1 MRKLLRKK
9 RHHKTFVDPDE
20 IFLDSHNLAG
30 FDAQQFEGRIE
41 KPISRSTIFGVGI
54 FFLVFILVFSGQ
66 LVNLQI
72 KKGESFYKR
81 SENNTLNKII
91 IFAERGIIY
100 DRNGVEL
107 AWNNKPDVAEA
118 GVFSTRVYKSPGFS
132 HVLGYLS
139 APAKDDKGRFW
150 QTEYIGKDGL
160 EKIYAEDLKGENGAK
175 VIEVDA
181 HGTIHSENIV
191 NTPKRGADLYTTLD
205 ARLQGELYRLIAE
218 HASAHSFTGGSGVV
232 LDINTGEILVST
244 SYPEYDPLILSEG
257 KDSEKIRG
265 YLNDKRKVFLD
276 RAISGLYAPGSIV
289 KPFFALG
296 ALSEGIIDPYK
307 EILSTGSISIP
318 NPYKKGDATIF
329 KDWKAHGWTDMSE
342 AIAVSSDVYFYAI
355 GGGFESQKG
364 LGISNI
370 NKYAR
375 LFGIG
380 EKTGVDLPDEKSGN
394 IPSPEWKLKTF
405 KNDPW
410 RIGDTYHTS
419 IGQYGF
425 LVTPMEM
432 ARATA
437 ALANGG
443 TLITPHFIHKEGEE
457 YPTKKIE
464 EPKILPKYYKEV
476 HQGMREAVTY
486 GTAAIMNV
494 PYIEVAAKTGTAQVG
509 ISKSKVNSWIIG
521 FFPYENPKYA
531 FTIMMESGPT
541 EGTVGAAPLM
551 RQLMDWMAI
560 YTPEYF
566 DNSTP
571 LQN

>member
-1 MRKLLRKK
+1 M
-9 RHHKTFVDPDE
+9 VDPDE
-20 IFLDSHNLAG
+20 IFLDSQNLEG

-41 KPISRSTIFGVGI
+41 KPISRRTIVGVGI
-54 FFLVFILVFSGQ
+54 FFAVFILVFSGQ
-66 LVNLQI
+66 LFNLQV
-72 KKGESFYKR
+72 KKGESYYKR
-81 SENNTLNKII
+81 SENNTLNQII

-100 DRNGVEL
+100 DRHGVEL
-107 AWNNKPDVAEA
+107 AWNSKPDTLEA
-118 GVFSTRVYKSPGFS
+118 GAFSTRVYKTPGFS

-139 APAKDDKGRFW
+139 APAKDSKGKFW

-181 HGTIHSENIV
+181 HGTIHSENIID
-191 NTPKRGADLYTTLD
+191 TPKRGADLYTTID
-205 ARLQGELYRLIAE
+205 ARLQSELYRLIAE
-218 HASAHSFTGGSGVV
+218 HSTNHGFTGGSGVIM
-232 LDINTGEILVST
+232 DIHTGEILVST
-244 SYPEYDPLILSEG
+244 SYPEYDPLVLSEG
-257 KDSEKIRG
+257 KDTQKIKS

-276 RAISGLYAPGSIV
+276 RSISGLYAPGSIV

-296 ALSEGIIDPYK
+296 ALAEGIIDPYK

-318 NPYKKGDATIF
+318 NPYRKGEATIF

-364 LGISNI
+364 LGIANL

-394 IPSPEWKLKTF
+394 IPSPEWKAKAF
-405 KNDPW
+405 KGDPW
-410 RIGDTYHTS
+410 RIGDTYNTS

-425 LVTPMEM
+425 LVTPLEM
-432 ARATA
+432 TRATA

-443 TLITPHFIHKEGEE
+443 TLMTPHFVHKKDVNYENQV
-457 YPTKKIE
+457 INDQ
-464 EPKILPKYYKEV
+464 KILPNHYTHVYE
-476 HQGMREAVTY
+476 GMRETVTY

-494 PYIEVAAKTGTAQVG
+494 PYVEVAAKTGTAQVG
-509 ISKSKVNSWIIG
+509 LSKSKVNSWIIG
-521 FFPYENPKYA
+521 YFPYKNPRYA

-551 RQLMDWMAI
+551 RQLLDYMAI

-566 DNSTP
+566 
-571 LQN
+571 Q